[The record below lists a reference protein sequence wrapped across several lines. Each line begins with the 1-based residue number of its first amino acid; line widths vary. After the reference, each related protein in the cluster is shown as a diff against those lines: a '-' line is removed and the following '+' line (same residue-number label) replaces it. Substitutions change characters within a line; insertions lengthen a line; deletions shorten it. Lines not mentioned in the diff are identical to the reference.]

1 MTVASCIPPLL
12 SLIGFGWLAG
22 FAARF
27 HSSFPG
33 RKLFVG
39 ICILGCFLYI
49 DVLII
54 FNISSETAALWVSR
68 IDHIFILYLIP
79 LYLQFFSVYLG
90 IDRYRK
96 VIRIV
101 YGASFLLML
110 SAPTDWLIRGMQRHD
125 FGYWAVGGDLYWL
138 VGLLAACS
146 ITIVFSMLLQ
156 AIRSTRRSVYR
167 IKLIYMG
174 IGFGVLGL
182 LIGLNILPIL
192 GFSIYPPGNFAF
204 IPLGIFAFGL
214 FRYDLLGMNLLVRRG
229 LLYGLTGLVLS
240 AVYATALW
248 SMHLVLPVSNDASM
262 LLFTFVFFLLVG
274 ISIGPLQS
282 RLQERIDGWIG
293 RDARQYPAIIRALS
307 RDIVTLQ
314 ESHRIVERLVDTVHA
329 SMKLT
334 ACAFYRNQ
342 HMEQEPDGDEK
353 QEALKLAVFRGS
365 SSETGFP
372 ETYRPDVA
380 LRQTLLPH
388 AKTISIETVQ
398 TRMGASLSKQL
409 LADMETLGASLIV
422 PLVCQHHLHG
432 VLIVSDKISGEP
444 FTSED
449 IRLLDILAGQ
459 SALALENAI
468 TMEQLRNLNQELEHK
483 VAERTRSLQEALENT
498 RRMQE
503 QMIRS
508 ESLASIG
515 TLVAGT
521 AHELNNPLASA
532 DSLVQSVLEELREN
546 PEILPDILEDLAFIR
561 RQLGKARDIVRSLL
575 GLSRQHSEIPESI
588 HLPDVIQDALKV
600 LHNRLKHTCIRID
613 VVQPETIPEFPG
625 SFGDIGR
632 LVLNLVD
639 NAIQAVDPRKGI
651 IQLEVSVDFEGRRII
666 FRCDDNGP
674 GVPPDIRKDMFKPF
688 FTTKPPGQGTGLGL
702 YICHEIAVRHGAH
715 IQVETSPILGGARF
729 QVTFPMDTPIEPSRR
744 TNNANL

>member
-1 MTVASCIPPLL
+1 MTVVYCIPPLL

-27 HSSFPG
+27 RVAFPA
-33 RKLFVG
+33 RNLFVG

-54 FNISSETAALWVSR
+54 FSVSSETVALWVSR

-79 LYLQFFSVYLG
+79 LYLQFFSAYLG
-90 IDRYRK
+90 IDRYRN

-101 YGASFLLML
+101 YGASVLLMM
-110 SAPTDWLIRGMQRHD
+110 SAPTDWLIRGMRHHH
-125 FGYWAVGGDLYWL
+125 FGHWAIGGDLYWL

-156 AIRSTRRSVYR
+156 AIRNERRSVYR

-174 IGFGVLGL
+174 IGFGALGL

-204 IPLGIFAFGL
+204 IPLGVFAFGL

-248 SMHLVLPVSNDASM
+248 SMHLVFPVSNDLST

-274 ISIGPLQS
+274 ISIGPLQN

-293 RDARQYPAIIRALS
+293 RDARRYPAVIRALS

-314 ESHRIVERLVDTVHA
+314 ESHRIVERLVDTVHT

-334 ACAFYRNQ
+334 ACACYRG
-342 HMEQEPDGDEK
+342 EGGTRETIDDGIPDV
-353 QEALKLAVFRGS
+353 LKLALFRSS
-365 SSETGFP
+365 SSEIAFP
-372 ETYRPDVA
+372 ETYRPDTAIREA
-380 LRQTLLPH
+380 LLTQR
-388 AKTISIETVQ
+388 KTISIEMVQ
-398 TRMGASLSKQL
+398 TRLEEGLSKML
-409 LADMETLGASLIV
+409 LADMEALGASLIV
-422 PLVCQHHLHG
+422 PLVCQQHLHG

-449 IRLLDILAGQ
+449 TRLLDILAGQ
-459 SALALENAI
+459 SALALENAT
-468 TMEQLRNLNQELEHK
+468 TMEQLLALNQELENQ

-532 DSLVQSVLEELREN
+532 DSLVQSVLEELNERAD
-546 PEILPDILEDLAFIR
+546 IDADILEDLSFIR
-561 RQLGKARDIVRSLL
+561 KQLTKARDIVRSLL
-575 GLSRQHSEIPESI
+575 GLSRQTEDRKEPIR
-588 HLPDVIQDALKV
+588 LPDIVQDALKV
-600 LHNRLKHTCIRID
+600 LHNRIKHTRIRID
-613 VVQPETIPEFPG
+613 VVQSEDIPEFPG

-632 LVLNLVD
+632 LVLNVLD
-639 NAIQAVDPRKGI
+639 NAIQAVDPANGVIR
-651 IQLEVSVDFEGRRII
+651 LDVSVDFEGRRII
-666 FRCDDNGP
+666 FDCDDNGP
-674 GVPPDIRKDMFKPF
+674 GVHPDIRNDMFKPF

-702 YICHEIAVRHGAH
+702 YICHEIAARHGAH
-715 IQVETSPILGGARF
+715 IQVETSPLLGGARF
-729 QVTFPMDTPIEPSRR
+729 RVTFPMDASVESSRR
-744 TNNANL
+744 TNDADL

>member
-1 MTVASCIPPLL
+1 MTVGHCIPPLL
-12 SLIGFGWLAG
+12 CLIGFGWLAA

-27 HSSFPG
+27 HVPFPA
-33 RKLFVG
+33 RNLFIG

-54 FNISSETAALWVSR
+54 FSVSSETVALWVSR

-79 LYLQFFSVYLG
+79 LYLQFFSAYLG
-90 IDRYRK
+90 IERYRN

-110 SAPTDWLIRGMQRHD
+110 SAPTDWLIRGMQHHG
-125 FGYWAVGGDLYWL
+125 FGYWAIGGELYWL

-156 AIRSTRRSVYR
+156 AIRSERRSVFR

-174 IGFGVLGL
+174 IGFGALGL

-204 IPLGIFAFGL
+204 VPLGIFAFGL

-240 AVYATALW
+240 TVYATALW
-248 SMHLVLPVSNDASM
+248 SMHLVFAVSNDVSI

-274 ISIGPLQS
+274 ISIGPLQR
-282 RLQERIDGWIG
+282 RLQERIDSWIG
-293 RDARQYPAIIRALS
+293 KDARQYPAIIRALS
-307 RDIVTLQ
+307 RDIIIIQ
-314 ESHRIVERLVDTVHA
+314 ESHRIIERLVDTVHT
-329 SMKLT
+329 SMRLT
-334 ACAFYRNQ
+334 GCAFYRK
-342 HMEQEPDGDEK
+342 EGEPEGLGFE
-353 QEALKLAVFRGS
+353 LAAFCS
-365 SSETGFP
+365 SSPEIVFP
-372 ETYRPDVA
+372 PIYRPDAAV
-380 LRQTLLPH
+380 R
-388 AKTISIETVQ
+388 KTFLSQGKAISIEMIQ
-398 TRMGASLSKQL
+398 TCMEASLSKQFY
-409 LADMETLGASLIV
+409 ADIERLGASLIV

-432 VLIVSDKISGEP
+432 LLIVSDKMSAEP

-459 SALALENAI
+459 SALALENAT
-468 TMEQLRNLNQELEHK
+468 TMEQLRALNQELEDK
-483 VAERTRSLQEALENT
+483 VAERTRSLQEALENA

-521 AHELNNPLASA
+521 AHELNNPIASA
-532 DSLVQSVLEELREN
+532 DSLVQSVLEELHDHAD
-546 PEILPDILEDLAFIR
+546 IDADILEDLAFIHK
-561 RQLGKARDIVRSLL
+561 QLGKAREIVRSLL
-575 GLSRQHSEIPESI
+575 GLSRQTADKPESI
-588 HLPDVIQDALKV
+588 HLPDVVQDALKV
-600 LHNRLKHTCIRID
+600 LHNRIKHTHIRID
-613 VVQPETIPEFPG
+613 VVQSADVPEFPG

-639 NAIQAVDPRKGI
+639 NAIQAVDPIHGV
-651 IQLEVSVDFEGRRII
+651 IQLGISVDFEGRRII
-666 FRCDDNGP
+666 FDCDDNGP
-674 GVPPDIRKDMFKPF
+674 GVCPDIRNDMFKPF

-702 YICHEIAVRHGAH
+702 YICHEIAMRHGAH
-715 IQVETSPILGGARF
+715 IQVETSPCLGGARF
-729 QVTFPMDTPIEPSRR
+729 RVMFPMDISIESSRR
-744 TNNANL
+744 TNDADL

>member
-1 MTVASCIPPLL
+1 MTVAFCIPPLL
-12 SLIGFGWLAG
+12 SLIGFGWLAW
-22 FAARF
+22 FASRFRSAFPARN
-27 HSSFPG
+27 
-33 RKLFVG
+33 LFVG

-54 FNISSETAALWVSR
+54 FSISSETAALWVSR
-68 IDHIFILYLIP
+68 IDHLFILYLIP
-79 LYLQFFSVYLG
+79 LYLQFFSAYLG

-110 SAPTDWLIRGMQRHD
+110 SAPTNWLIRGMRHHD
-125 FGYWAVGGDLYWL
+125 FGYWAIGGKLYWL

-156 AIRSTRRSVYR
+156 AIRNTRRFVYR

-204 IPLGIFAFGL
+204 VPLGIFAFGL

-248 SMHLVLPVSNDASM
+248 SMHLVFPVSDDASM
-262 LLFTFVFFLLVG
+262 LLFTFMFFLLVG
-274 ISIGPLQS
+274 ISIGPLQN
-282 RLQERIDGWIG
+282 RLQEWIDGWIG
-293 RDARQYPAIIRALS
+293 RDARQYPSIIRALS
-307 RDIVTLQ
+307 QDILTLQ
-314 ESHRIVERLVDTVHA
+314 ESHRIAERLVDTVHE

-334 ACAFYRNQ
+334 ACAFYKGQ
-342 HMEQEPDGDEK
+342 TTKQGTDGEEE
-353 QEALKLAVFRGS
+353 QEALKVAVFRTS
-365 SSETGFP
+365 SRETVFP
-372 ETYRPDVA
+372 EIYRPDIAV
-380 LRQTLLPH
+380 RETLLSH
-388 AKTISIETVQ
+388 AKTISIERV
-398 TRMGASLSKQL
+398 RMHMEASLSSRL

-422 PLVCQHHLHG
+422 PLVCQRHLHG
-432 VLIVSDKISGEP
+432 VFIVCEKASGEP

-449 IRLLDILAGQ
+449 TRLLDILAGQ
-459 SALALENAI
+459 SALALENA
-468 TMEQLRNLNQELEHK
+468 TTLEQLRQLNQELENK

-532 DSLVQSVLEELREN
+532 DSLVQSVLEELREH
-546 PEILPDILEDLAFIR
+546 PGIDADLLEDLTFIR
-561 RQLGKARDIVRSLL
+561 RQLDKARDIVRSLL
-575 GLSRQHSEIPESI
+575 GLSRQGANQPESI
-588 HLPDVIQDALKV
+588 DFPDVIQDALKV
-600 LHNRLKHTCIRID
+600 LHNRLKHTRIRID
-613 VVQPETIPEFPG
+613 VVLPEEIPEFPG

-639 NAIQAVDPRKGI
+639 NAIQAVDPLKGI
-651 IQLEVSVDFEGRRII
+651 IRLEVSVDFEGRRII

-674 GVPPDIRKDMFKPF
+674 GVPADVRKDLFKPF

-702 YICHEIAVRHGAH
+702 YICHEIAVRHGAQ

-729 QVTFPMDTPIEPSRR
+729 QVTFPMDAPSESTRR
-744 TNNANL
+744 TNDADL